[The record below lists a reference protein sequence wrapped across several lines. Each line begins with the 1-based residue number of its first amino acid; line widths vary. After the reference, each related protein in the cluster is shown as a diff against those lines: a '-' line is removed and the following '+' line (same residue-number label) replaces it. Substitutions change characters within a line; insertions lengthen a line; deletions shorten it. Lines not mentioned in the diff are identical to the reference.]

1 MNDDKRVTIPTEI
14 AQTERNSE
22 DLRKIIEDGKRA
34 LAELRTSAEAQNE
47 IHPLN
52 RQIQNDLQN
61 LIDIFKQNSNLYEK
75 FNVHTELSAAL
86 SSEQLENATQIL
98 FYDVAQRDDNNNSN
112 LSDVRE
118 KTRLL
123 ETGLSNV
130 AATLNLNRK
139 VH

>member
-1 MNDDKRVTIPTEI
+1 LNDDKRVTIPTEI